1 MSYQSAKKAR
11 LLAKKTKL
19 ESQISTLETTLDGLL
34 ATEVEEY
41 RFDDGEGSQRVKRRK
56 FEEVQKQLDNLEA
69 RLEAVCRELAGLGLV
84 NIRLR
89 RKRYDNTINTGGG
102 AF

>member
-19 ESQISTLETTLDGLL
+19 ETQIATLETTLDGLL
-34 ATEVEEY
+34 ETEVEEY
-41 RFDDGEGSQRVKRRK
+41 RFDDGEGSQRVKRRS
-56 FEEVQKQLDNLEA
+56 FEEVQKQLNSLEA
-69 RLEAVCRELAGLGLV
+69 QLDRVCRQLSGLGLT

-89 RKRYDNTINTGGG
+89 RKRYDGYHHSGGRY
-102 AF
+102 